1 MSQGFANL
9 DELSRTTLV
18 IIPTHNHASTVSTS
32 IKSVQNQSVEDL
44 DIVVMGEESEI
55 TTQ

>member
-55 TTQ
+55 TPQ